1 MIKTR
6 FAPSP
11 TGELHI
17 GGARTALFAYLFAK
31 SKGGEFLLRIE
42 DTDRNRFVPG
52 SDDRIIESLNWLGF
66 TPDNVKNVVY
76 QSKRLEI
83 YKKYVLKLLLENK
96 AYICTCSKERLE
108 ELRKE
113 QEAKKLPTGYDGHC
127 RTSTKYKV
135 ESIKDLEDSLNQG
148 SVVRMKMPEKGKII
162 VEDLIR
168 GHVEFDAVLTDDQ
181 VIMKSDGFPT
191 YHLAHVVDDHE
202 MGITHVIRAEEW
214 LPSTPKHVV
223 LNEMLGFKT
232 PEYAHLS
239 MILPPDKKG
248 KLSKRHGAVS
258 VMDFKTA
265 GYLPEAL
272 VNFIA
277 FLGWNPKTEKEDYTL
292 AELIAEFKI
301 ENLNKAPAI
310 FDRGKLD
317 NINEKYLKKLFSCQ
331 LSVVSGT
338 LEEFD
343 VKELSEGERLLLSRG
358 GYHTLREM
366 ADEIL
371 KLRQKPEYEA
381 KQLVFKKSTKVS
393 SQKGLELAVSV
404 LNKIEDKEWNSQE
417 IQMKLGL
424 AATDNDLTNGDIF
437 WPVRVA
443 LSGEERSPSPVELL
457 MALGKDESI
466 KRVKT
471 ALNKLL

>member
-31 SKGGEFLLRIE
+31 SNGGEFLLRIE
-42 DTDRNRFVPG
+42 DTDRARFVEG
-52 SDDRIIESLNWLGF
+52 SDDRIIESLGWLGF
-66 TPDNVKNVVY
+66 SPDNVKNVVY

-83 YKKYVLKLLLENK
+83 YKKYVLKLLLEDK

-127 RTSTKYKV
+127 RISRKYKV
-135 ESIKDLEDSLNQG
+135 ESIKELEQALEQG
-148 SVVRMKMPEKGKII
+148 YVVRMKMPEKGKIV

-168 GHVEFDAVLTDDQ
+168 GHIEFDAALTDDQ
-181 VIMKSDGFPT
+181 VIMKSDGYPT

-214 LPSTPKHVV
+214 LPSTPKHVI
-223 LNEMLGFKT
+223 LNEMLGFKI

-258 VMDFKTA
+258 VMDFKTS

-277 FLGWNPKTEKEDYTL
+277 FLGWNPKTEKEDYAL

-317 NINEKYLKKLFSCQ
+317 NINEKYLKEEVKNQTSKIKKL
-331 LSVVSGT
+331 LSDFGVENLT
-338 LEEFD
+338 
-343 VKELSEGERLLLSRG
+343 EGEIQLLSRG
-358 GYHTLREM
+358 GYKTLQEM

-381 KQLVFKKSTKVS
+381 GLLVFKKSTKVN
-393 SQKGLELAVSV
+393 SQKGLLLAAEI
-404 LNKIEDKEWNSQE
+404 LDKILDKDWNSQE

-424 AATDNDLTNGDIF
+424 AATENDLTNGDIF

-457 MALGKDESI
+457 MALGKEESI

-471 ALNKLL
+471 AIKKIQ